1 MALTLVRRAT
11 AELPRNTFL
20 FRCDPK
26 YTKLEIKEYLQKV
39 YSVKVASVAT
49 INSLGKLRRSG
60 MHGYKQSDYKKVY
73 VRIAE
78 DGAKAGAGTLA

>member
-1 MALTLVRRAT
+1 MTTPRQVKTLFPNMALTLVRRAP

-49 INSLGKLRRSG
+49 INSLGG
-60 MHGYKQSDYKKVY
+60 FG
-73 VRIAE
+73 IWE
-78 DGAKAGAGTLA
+78 G